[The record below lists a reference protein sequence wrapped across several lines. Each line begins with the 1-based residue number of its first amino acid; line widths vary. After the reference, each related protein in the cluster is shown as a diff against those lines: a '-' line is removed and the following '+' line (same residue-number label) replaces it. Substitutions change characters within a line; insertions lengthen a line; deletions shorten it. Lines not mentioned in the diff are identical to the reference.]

1 MSTTDLFLSAFGGKE
16 PEKDVASNSKS
27 VSPDER
33 ERLFAD
39 AFRSESKAAPTP
51 HLGQNWRVN
60 NVKARGLSFGELY
73 ELGELRDVP
82 YRDLPDWV
90 RDGGYAEPSADE
102 KRHQKQQFAETG
114 LTQSERNEVFD
125 AFAAQIEALAD
136 MSERETLR
144 DSAALDHELAS
155 TIKRWGQ
162 EQVMEALKDEFP
174 KAAQYFAAKLQVQA
188 AEAKAAAVKNAEQAK
203 EQKVA
208 EEIRAA
214 QEAIAA
220 MDAKAASDL
229 KQIPADV
236 LQQELTR
243 RAAPRPARGLIRSE
257 PFQDIRHQSRAWA
270 ERQRCG
276 RAVPLQGLNPCQ
288 CSRKPPPHRQRRGQ
302 HQVCQGPD
310 GLANPLRSGR
320 DRRRLRIRGGVQ
332 NSHRDGWRG

>member
-33 ERLFAD
+33 ERLFAS

-102 KRHQKQQFAETG
+102 KRHQKKQFAETG

-174 KAAQYFAAKLQVQA
+174 KAAQYFAAKLQVLA
-188 AEAKAAAVKNAEQAK
+188 AEAKAAAVKNAVQAK
-203 EQKVA
+203 E
-208 EEIRAA
+208 
-214 QEAIAA
+214 
-220 MDAKAASDL
+220 
-229 KQIPADV
+229 
-236 LQQELTR
+236 
-243 RAAPRPARGLIRSE
+243 
-257 PFQDIRHQSRAWA
+257 H
-270 ERQRCG
+270 
-276 RAVPLQGLNPCQ
+276 
-288 CSRKPPPHRQRRGQ
+288 
-302 HQVCQGPD
+302 
-310 GLANPLRSGR
+310 
-320 DRRRLRIRGGVQ
+320 
-332 NSHRDGWRG
+332 